1 MKKSS
6 LLLAILL
13 ISYCGFSQSLTGLWN
28 GSFTN
33 DSTTLRTDQP
43 FEIALTEY
51 RGKVYG
57 YSRREF
63 IKNDTLYY
71 VLKRVKGKIDGDIC
85 EVTEDEY
92 ISHNFPGNPDKG
104 VKITYTFHFNKI
116 DSSWS
121 LDGRWKTNR
130 VVKRKYEYY
139 ALTGNVGMTIEK
151 DLSKSKLFPHLEELS
166 LAKEVPFYVEAKKQ
180 EKIAQEQNAIA
191 AARKEQERKK
201 QEQLKQAE
209 ETRAAIA
216 KAELKRNN
224 TQQDKKKEDPPA
236 KNETTAVAIQQPVA
250 KTNPEKEKQKDAPPT
265 TVITQTEA
273 AKTKNENE
281 KKPVVSDVASKQT
294 VPVTEKKAAE
304 EKVKQ
309 KDAPP
314 TTVNPQ
320 TETAKTKNE
329 NDKKPVVSD
338 VANKQ
343 KVVVT
348 ERQATE
354 ETAKKQVAPATLDP
368 VAVKPTSK
376 NDIQAATIAAVN
388 VEKRK
393 SEIQQI
399 VEFVNDSLTLTLY
412 DNGEIDGDTVSVL
425 INGDII
431 MANQGLKASAIKKT
445 IYVTPNMTDSF
456 NLVLY
461 AENLGRYP
469 PNTGLMLVRD
479 GDQVYQVRFSADLQK
494 NVAVIFKRKKK

>member
-1 MKKSS
+1 
-6 LLLAILL
+6 
-13 ISYCGFSQSLTGLWN
+13 
-28 GSFTN
+28 
-33 DSTTLRTDQP
+33 LRTDQP

-51 RGKVYG
+51 KGKVYG

-63 IKNDTLYY
+63 IKNDTLYF

-104 VKITYTFHFNKI
+104 VKITYTFHFNKK

-139 ALTGNVGMTIEK
+139 SLTGNVGMTIEK

-166 LAKEVPFYVEAKKQ
+166 LAKDVPFYVEVKKQ
-180 EKIAQEQNAIA
+180 EKIAQEQIAIA
-191 AARKEQERKK
+191 AARKEQDRKK
-201 QEQLKQAE
+201 EEQVKKTE
-209 ETRAAIA
+209 ESRAAIA
-216 KAELKRNN
+216 KAEPKRNSTAEN
-224 TQQDKKKEDPPA
+224 KKKVDPPV
-236 KNETTAVAIQQPVA
+236 KTETTAVTTQQSVV
-250 KTNPEKEKQKDAPPT
+250 KTNPETEKQKELSRT
-265 TVITQTEA
+265 TGSTQTDLT
-273 AKTKNENE
+273 KTNTEKDKQKVTPQVTVNPQTEPIVTKSDNE
-281 KKPVVSDVASKQT
+281 KKPANEVAKKQT
-294 VPVTEKKAAE
+294 APVTEKKA
-304 EKVKQ
+304 
-309 KDAPP
+309 
-314 TTVNPQ
+314 
-320 TETAKTKNE
+320 
-329 NDKKPVVSD
+329 
-338 VANKQ
+338 
-343 KVVVT
+343 
-348 ERQATE
+348 TE
-354 ETAKKQVAPATLDP
+354 ETVKKQAVPATLDP
-368 VAVKPTSK
+368 VAVKPLPK
-376 NDIQAATIAAVN
+376 NDLPAGAVAAAN

-393 SEIQQI
+393 SEIQQT
-399 VEFVNDSLTLTLY
+399 VEFINDSLTLTLY

-425 INGDII
+425 INGEII

-445 IYVTPNMTDSF
+445 VYVTPAMKDSF

>member
-1 MKKSS
+1 MKKST
-6 LLLAILL
+6 LLVAILL

-33 DSTTLRTDQP
+33 DSTTLRADQP

-104 VKITYTFHFNKI
+104 VKITYTFHFNKK

-121 LDGRWKTNR
+121 LDGQWKTNR

-216 KAELKRNN
+216 KAEPKRNDA
-224 TQQDKKKEDPPA
+224 QQDKKKEDPPA
-236 KNETTAVAIQQPVA
+236 KKETTTVAIQQPAVKA
-250 KTNPEKEKQKDAPPT
+250 NPEKEKQKEAPQS
-265 TVITQTEA
+265 VANSQTET
-273 AKTKNENE
+273 AKTRAENE
-281 KKPVVSDVASKQT
+281 KKRVNEVANKQT
-294 VPVTEKKAAE
+294 APVTEKKASE
-304 EKVKQ
+304 ELV
-309 KDAPP
+309 
-314 TTVNPQ
+314 
-320 TETAKTKNE
+320 
-329 NDKKPVVSD
+329 
-338 VANKQ
+338 
-343 KVVVT
+343 
-348 ERQATE
+348 
-354 ETAKKQVAPATLDP
+354 KKQEAPVTPAPLVIKSAP
-368 VAVKPTSK
+368 K
-376 NDIQAATIAAVN
+376 NDLPAGVIAAVN
-388 VEKRK
+388 VERRR
-393 SEIQQI
+393 SEIQQT

-425 INGDII
+425 INGEIV

-445 IYVTPNMTDSF
+445 IYVTPDMTDSF